1 MMVRVL
7 KNAYLGLV
15 YLFLYVP
22 ILVLVVFSFNSSKYA
37 IGWQGFS
44 LKWYAELFASAQLL
58 DAAVNSL
65 IIASLSATAATI
77 LGTLTAFAIFR
88 YHYPGRRLMHSVLF
102 IVIMSP
108 DIVVGVS
115 LLILFVA
122 AGMEPGFTT
131 LLLAHIT
138 FCLPFVAVTVA
149 SRLDGFD
156 SHIVEA
162 AQDLGADEFAAFR
175 HIVLPLIMP
184 AIIAGWLLSFTLSL
198 DDVIISFF
206 VTGPGFEILP
216 LKIYSMVKLGVK
228 PVVNALCTIMVSA
241 TVLIVL
247 ISQFLLRERK

>member
-1 MMVRVL
+1 MVRVF
-7 KNAYLGLV
+7 KSAYLGLV
-15 YLFLYVP
+15 YLFLYLP
-22 ILVLVVFSFNSSKYA
+22 IVVLVVFSFNASKYA
-37 IGWQGFS
+37 IGWKGFT
-44 LKWYAELFASAQLL
+44 LKWYGELFASAQLL

-65 IIASLSATAATI
+65 IIASLSATTATI

-88 YHYPGRRLMHSVLF
+88 YNYPGKRLMHAVLF

-122 AGMEPGFTT
+122 AGMEPGFMT

-162 AQDLGADEFAAFR
+162 AQDLGADESAAFR
-175 HIVLPLIMP
+175 HVVLPLIMP
-184 AIIAGWLLSFTLSL
+184 AVIAGWLLSFTLSL

-228 PVVNALCTIMVSA
+228 PVVNALCAIMMSL
-241 TVLIVL
+241 TVVIVL
-247 ISQFLLRERK
+247 VSQFLLWKRK

>member
-1 MMVRVL
+1 MLQFM
-7 KNAYLGLV
+7 KNTYLAMV
-15 YLFLYVP
+15 YLFLYIPV
-22 ILVLVVFSFNSSKYA
+22 LVLMVFSFNSSKYA
-37 IGWQGFS
+37 IGWKGFS
-44 LKWYAELFASAQLL
+44 LKWYAELFSNAQLL
-58 DAAVNSL
+58 DAAFNSL
-65 IIASLSATAATI
+65 IIAFFSATAATI
-77 LGTLTAFAIFR
+77 LGTLTAFSLFR
-88 YHYPGRRLMHSVLF
+88 YDYPGKRLMHSMLF
-102 IVIMSP
+102 VVIMSP
-108 DIVVGVS
+108 DIVMGVS

-122 AGMEPGFTT
+122 AGMEPGFST

-156 SHIVEA
+156 RHIVEA

-184 AIIAGWLLSFTLSL
+184 AILAGWLLSFTLSM

-228 PVVNALCTIMVSA
+228 PVVNALCTIMVSV
-241 TVLIVL
+241 TVLIVF